1 MERDLETII
10 SGNAPDT
17 YAKIVRV
24 ALEAFASETPAA
36 SNIKFSNLQT
46 AKPKGKAV
54 FLRKEKAGL

>member
-10 SGNAPDT
+10 SDNAPDT

-36 SNIKFSNLQT
+36 VRMRDIASRAGVNL
-46 AKPKGKAV
+46 A
-54 FLRKEKAGL
+54 